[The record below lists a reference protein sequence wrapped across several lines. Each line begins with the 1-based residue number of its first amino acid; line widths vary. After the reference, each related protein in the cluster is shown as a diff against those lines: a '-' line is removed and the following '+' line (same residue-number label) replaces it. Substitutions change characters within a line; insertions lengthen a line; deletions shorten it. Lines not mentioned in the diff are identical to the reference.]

1 MDFDFRFSQFEILT
15 GAGSALLCLF
25 FVSIFSQASAIENEV
40 GTAVAKAVESP
51 ELYWSSVEASGQ
63 AVVLTGSA
71 PDDDAR
77 DAAAARAAAVWGVTG
92 VDNQIQVIGQSGTC
106 QGQIASYLQREP
118 LKFQSGKDDL
128 ADSSYTTISML
139 AMLVRRCTT
148 RVEVAGHTDA
158 KGDAEVNLRLSQ
170 RRANNVAKLLVNHGV
185 LAEKIEAR
193 GYGETQPVAD
203 NESDAGR
210 KLNRRIEI
218 RVLGDAA

>member
-40 GTAVAKAVESP
+40 STAAAQAVESP
-51 ELYWSSVEASGQ
+51 DLYWSSVQASGQ

-77 DAAAARAAAVWGVTG
+77 DAAYQRAVAVRGVSS
-92 VDNQIQVIGQSGTC
+92 VDNQIQVIGDSGTC
-106 QGQIASYLQREP
+106 QGQIADYLKRQP
-118 LKFQSGKDDL
+118 IKFRSGKAEL
-128 ADSSYTTISML
+128 ADVSSNTIAML
-139 AMLVRRCTT
+139 AMLVRRCAT

-158 KGDAEVNLRLSQ
+158 KGDAEVNLVLSQ
-170 RRANNVAKLLVNHGV
+170 RRANTVAKLLVNHGV

-193 GYGETQPVAD
+193 GYGESQPIGD
-203 NESDAGR
+203 NATDEGR
-210 KLNRRIEI
+210 KKNRRIEI
-218 RVLGDAA
+218 RVLGAPA